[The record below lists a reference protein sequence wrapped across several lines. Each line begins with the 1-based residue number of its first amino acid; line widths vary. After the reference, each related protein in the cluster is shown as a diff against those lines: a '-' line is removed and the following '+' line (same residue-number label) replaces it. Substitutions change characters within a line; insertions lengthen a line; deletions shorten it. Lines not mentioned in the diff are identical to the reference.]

1 MYPAF
6 GKSNIYFRV
15 RRILRGVFHGLI
27 RRVRSFRLPRPSLG
41 KVWLRLSYFEERL
54 SRLGEDDQ
62 EIFITN
68 FYHSVRQVNYMTL
81 LTVLVIIATY
91 LTTWRF
97 GMIGFW
103 EGLTVEALLVFT
115 LFYIVWY
122 YRLGMEDL
130 LDYLL
135 RTETTPDYAFR
146 PRLAP
151 AGYKPKP
158 LSLKRSSRRASRGI
172 KKRSRES
179 G

>member
-15 RRILRGVFHGLI
+15 RRILRGLFRGLI
-27 RRVRSFRLPRPSLG
+27 GGVRSFRLPRLTMG

-54 SRLGEDDQ
+54 SRLGDDDQ

-81 LTVLVIIATY
+81 LTVIVIIATY
-91 LTTWRF
+91 LTTFQFR
-97 GMIGFW
+97 MIGFW
-103 EGLTVEALLVFT
+103 EGLAVEAILVFT

-135 RTETTPDYAFR
+135 KTETMPDYAFR

-158 LSLKRSSRRASRGI
+158 LSLKKA
-172 KKRSRES
+172 KKRPGGAARK

>member
-1 MYPAF
+1 MYPPF
-6 GKSNIYFRV
+6 GKSNIYLRV
-15 RRILRGVFHGLI
+15 RRILRDFFHGLF
-27 RRVRSFRLPRPSLG
+27 RRIRSFRLPRPTLG
-41 KVWLRLSYFEERL
+41 NVWLRLSYFEKRL
-54 SRLGEDDQ
+54 SGLEEDDQ

-81 LTVLVIIATY
+81 LTILVIVATY

-103 EGLTVEALLVFT
+103 EGLAVEAILVST

-135 RTETTPDYAFR
+135 KAETTPDYAFR

-151 AGYKPKP
+151 AGYKPQKTV
-158 LSLKRSSRRASRGI
+158 SRRV
-172 KKRSRES
+172 KKTPKRAPRKR
-179 G
+179 